1 MIITF
6 VYERKMW
13 ETVFFGNLDLAQP
26 ETCAIPRGSLAL
38 IRTTHHATK
47 GHKRPAE
54 SHPNAFSGEL

>member
-1 MIITF
+1 
-6 VYERKMW
+6 MW